1 MRGSHLGAF
10 IKGQRVVIN
19 GFIGG
24 WVEVNKGTTQG
35 SVSGPHL
42 FNIFLNDL
50 KIHITSMGG
59 LFKYADD
66 SNVISPV
73 WKDGDNSEEMVQQFL
88 EWSRRNSMKSN
99 PEKCKELSFRCL
111 ASRNSHLLLY

>member
-1 MRGSHLGAF
+1 MGAWSSKCLIFKKLRQIGLNPYVYNLGKLVLIHMF
-10 IKGQRVVIN
+10 ITKELRQIGLNPYVYNWYLNFLKDRRQRVVIN

-24 WVEVNKGTTQG
+24 WVQVNKGTTQG

-50 KIHITSMGG
+50 KIHTTSMGG

-66 SNVISPV
+66 
-73 WKDGDNSEEMVQQFL
+73 
-88 EWSRRNSMKSN
+88 
-99 PEKCKELSFRCL
+99 
-111 ASRNSHLLLY
+111 